1 MHRARSGEGGKAAQ
15 GASRRQ
21 PPHLFTGSPTQG
33 SKNILSAREHTR
45 EHASIFKSPERII
58 LKLLTVV
65 MPGSRLT
72 DD

>member
-1 MHRARSGEGGKAAQ
+1 MHRARSGEGGPGCFQ
-15 GASRRQ
+15 MPAS
-21 PPHLFTGSPTQG
+21 PPLHMFPNPGLQ
-33 SKNILSAREHTR
+33 KYLSAREHTR